1 MKIGNLSTGVG
12 ITYLI
17 LTYLYI
23 HEKTNLDSDFNHRGD
38 YRRAHY
44 FPAQN
49 RNF

>member
-23 HEKTNLDSDFNHRGD
+23 HENKLLPKKIIKKLLG
-38 YRRAHY
+38 
-44 FPAQN
+44 QLE
-49 RNF
+49 